1 MFLRVIGFASAALST
16 VALVTACS
24 GSATNPPVSQSVP
37 TVAAAAAPA
46 TPGAATIA
54 PTTARRTTAPVTPVP
69 APTHVAASAAE
80 ATAPTEAPLAPEQ
93 NPVGDIPDTQAFVS
107 YQASAG
113 GYTLD
118 VPEGWA
124 RTTTGTDVRFISKF
138 NGVSVAITPAQ
149 AAPTAA
155 TARDTVLAALA
166 TQGRAVTIGDVSDVT
181 LPAGS
186 AVRAVVTE
194 NSAPD
199 PVTNKHL
206 RIEENVYLLYHN
218 GSLATMTLWAPQGAD
233 NVDQWKRMSESFRWN

>member
-1 MFLRVIGFASAALST
+1 MSLRLIGFAGATLST
-16 VALVTACS
+16 FAIVTACS
-24 GSATNPPVSQSVP
+24 SAATNPVVSQPVP
-37 TVAAAAAPA
+37 TVAMAA
-46 TPGAATIA
+46 A
-54 PTTARRTTAPVTPVP
+54 PTTAASVTPVS
-69 APTHVAASAAE
+69 APTTAAANAAG

-107 YQASAG
+107 YQAPSG

-124 RTTTGTDVRFISKF
+124 RTTIGIDVRFVSKF
-138 NGVSVAITPAQ
+138 NGVSVVITPAQ

-155 TARDTVLAALA
+155 TARDTVLAVLA
-166 TQGRAVTIGDVSDVT
+166 AQGRAVTIGDVSDVT

-186 AVRAVVTE
+186 AVRALVTE

-199 PVTNKHL
+199 SVTNKQL
-206 RIEENVYLLYHN
+206 RLEENVYLLYHD